1 MEGMKAIFDW
11 CVGHW
16 AFCAFVIGMIFEI
29 PQFKLKPFTR
39 LLRTIGKL
47 LNNDVTQRINRLN
60 SEVNEL
66 KADIEEVK
74 KENKDQMKVI
84 DMNDANFIRTTILD
98 FANSLRQG
106 RRHTQEEY
114 DHIIDMNDRYE
125 EYVTRYNIHNGRFI
139 QAYRY
144 ILACYS
150 DCLENNSFLA

>member
-1 MEGMKAIFDW
+1 MIDMGSIFDW

-29 PQFKLKPFTR
+29 PKFKLKPFTR
-39 LLRTIGKL
+39 ILRTVGKL
-47 LNNDVTQRINRLN
+47 LNNDVSMRIDRLN
-60 SEVNEL
+60 TEVDGI
-66 KADIEEVK
+66 KSDIEEVK
-74 KENKDQMKVI
+74 SENEKQMKVI

-106 RRHTQEEY
+106 RGHTQEEY
-114 DHIIDMNDRYE
+114 DHIIDLNDRYE
-125 EYVTRYNIHNGRFI
+125 EYVDKYQIHNGRFI